1 MKKLTLKKLRSLTL
15 SKKCAKSNCYNE
27 LDLII
32 VYDKEDTKSYEKIK
46 FIYTGD
52 ATIYKKK
59 KSKKNPRTMKD
70 YNKGKIVYGLLNDK
84 KYKQND
90 SELVYINGLLKYE
103 NNDYWIDSSLQI
115 CKNNKIAYNC
125 IDDEIYYEK

>member
-32 VYDKEDTKSYEKIK
+32 VFDKDEPKSYEKIK
-46 FIYTGD
+46 FIYTGN

-59 KSKKNPRTMKD
+59 KSKKNTRTMKD
-70 YNKGKIVYGLLNDK
+70 YNKGKIVYGWLNDK

-90 SELVYINGLLKYE
+90 AELVYINGLLKYE
-103 NNDYWIDSSLQI
+103 NDDYWLESSLQI

-125 IDDEIYYEK
+125 IDNEIYYK

>member
-32 VYDKEDTKSYEKIK
+32 VYDKEEPKSYEKIK

-59 KSKKNPRTMKD
+59 KSKKKPRTMKD
-70 YNKGKIVYGLLNDK
+70 YNKGKFVYGWLNDK

-103 NNDYWIDSSLQI
+103 NNDYWLESSLQI
-115 CKNNKIAYNC
+115 CKNNKIAYKSSK
-125 IDDEIYYEK
+125 YRR

>member
-1 MKKLTLKKLRSLTL
+1 MKKLTLKKLRTLAL

-32 VYDKEDTKSYEKIK
+32 VPDKEDTKSYEKIK
-46 FIYTGD
+46 FIDTGE

-70 YNKGKIVYGLLNDK
+70 YNKGKIVYGWLNDTIPNWESTIGK
-84 KYKQND
+84 
-90 SELVYINGLLKYE
+90 V
-103 NNDYWIDSSLQI
+103 
-115 CKNNKIAYNC
+115 
-125 IDDEIYYEK
+125 IDDKNVLFH

>member
-32 VYDKEDTKSYEKIK
+32 VYDKEEPKSYEKIK

-59 KSKKNPRTMKD
+59 KSKKKPRTMKD
-70 YNKGKIVYGLLNDK
+70 YNKGKFVYGWLNDK

-103 NNDYWIDSSLQI
+103 NNDYWLESSLQI

>member
-59 KSKKNPRTMKD
+59 KSKKKPRTMKD

-90 SELVYINGLLKYE
+90 AELVYINGLLKYE

-125 IDDEIYYEK
+125 IADEIYYK

>member
-15 SKKCAKSNCYNE
+15 SKNCAKSNCYNE

-32 VYDKEDTKSYEKIK
+32 VYDKEEPESYEKIK

-59 KSKKNPRTMKD
+59 KSKKKPRTMKD
-70 YNKGKIVYGLLNDK
+70 YNKGKFVYGWLNDK

-90 SELVYINGLLKYE
+90 AELVYINGLLKYE

-125 IDDEIYYEK
+125 IDDEIYYK